1 MGKAMT
7 IADFADGRVL
17 GLLREGVQ
25 DSPWHQDRNDGYP
38 KLNDADNTVSGI
50 SDIVVDKSLQTHKI
64 FNLQGHFVGTELKAL
79 PIGIYIMNGK
89 KICTHSSRHRS
100 ARTASGTK
108 AHTTMHGCFLSAPT
122 YCSFPT

>member
-1 MGKAMT
+1 MFGDYYAPSVNNVYYLNISEDSESQDYETRMGKAMT

-89 KICTHSSRHRS
+89 KILVR
-100 ARTASGTK
+100 
-108 AHTTMHGCFLSAPT
+108 
-122 YCSFPT
+122 